1 MNTQYT
7 EYTQYRVPVSLPVLQ
22 NVSLPVSQ
30 NVVVHQPPQ
39 TEGMIRGL
47 VFSPIPQTAGHSV
60 SLPVLHNAIVQHVPQ
75 HLVQISQTEGTAV
88 QQIPQQQVVQIP
100 QIRQNI
106 SLPASKMQLY
116 IPQSLNM

>member
-1 MNTQYT
+1 MKINATGYTTEGIFSQTGSGFSPVPHEGVPVNTQYT

-39 TEGMIRGL
+39 TEGMIRGS

-60 SLPVLHNAIVQHVPQ
+60 SLPVIHNAIGQHVPQ
-75 HLVQISQTEGTAV
+75 NLVQVSQTEGTAV
-88 QQIPQQQVVQIP
+88 QQIP
-100 QIRQNI
+100 
-106 SLPASKMQLY
+106 
-116 IPQSLNM
+116 